1 MGWEE
6 GEGEGFGILGIGFSV
21 FPISF
26 FSGFFRGGGG
36 VVVLVG
42 GLRVDLEVRWVAV
55 RDVRLCARGLKVF
68 SFFLIFFK

>member
-21 FPISF
+21 FPFSF

-55 RDVRLCARGLKVF
+55 RDVRLYAKRSE
-68 SFFLIFFK
+68 SFLLFFNFF